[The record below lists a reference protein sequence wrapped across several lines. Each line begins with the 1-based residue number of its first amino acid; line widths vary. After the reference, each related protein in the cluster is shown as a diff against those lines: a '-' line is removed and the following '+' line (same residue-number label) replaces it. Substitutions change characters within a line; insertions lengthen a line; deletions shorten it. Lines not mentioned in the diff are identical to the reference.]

1 MALFEVSAKRMG
13 SYRTFFQH
21 GLIGAVIGI
30 LVLHPLTKAVYWFE
44 FKDSLA
50 TVDDNLWPFLM
61 HRFQSA
67 FSFDMLPMTAV
78 FAMIGAVIGL
88 AFAFYHLSLL
98 RQHQTILNLKHELS
112 KDLPALIRSG
122 ESERLEFKSSVRW
135 DLRQQRV
142 NKVLE
147 TVIAKS
153 IAGFMNHKGGSLLV
167 GISDAGDV
175 LGLQSDYNT
184 FKHKNRDGFELF
196 INNLVESR
204 LSGDLCVLVHCSF
217 HVIDDKDV
225 ARIFVEPSELP
236 VYLQDGNTARYFL
249 RTGNATRELDA
260 REAHAHIVRH

>member
-1 MALFEVSAKRMG
+1 LSATPTA

-61 HRFQSA
+61 HRF
-67 FSFDMLPMTAV
+67 
-78 FAMIGAVIGL
+78 
-88 AFAFYHLSLL
+88 
-98 RQHQTILNLKHELS
+98 
-112 KDLPALIRSG
+112 
-122 ESERLEFKSSVRW
+122 
-135 DLRQQRV
+135 
-142 NKVLE
+142 
-147 TVIAKS
+147 
-153 IAGFMNHKGGSLLV
+153 
-167 GISDAGDV
+167 
-175 LGLQSDYNT
+175 
-184 FKHKNRDGFELF
+184 ELF

-225 ARIFVEPSELP
+225 ARIVIEPSELP